1 MLSKN
6 DYGQRRTSM
15 EITAEILKIARKG
28 ARKTRVVYGANINFK
43 ILEKYLRR
51 LIGAGLLVKQHY
63 ERVILKTSEKGEEF
77 LKKYTSLKD
86 FVELS

>member
-15 EITAEILKIARKG
+15 EITAEILRLARKG

-43 ILEKYLRR
+43 ILDKYLER
-51 LIGAGLLVKQHY
+51 LIKTGLLAKQSY
-63 ERVILKTSEKGEEF
+63 ERGILKTSEKGEEF

-86 FVELS
+86 FVELV